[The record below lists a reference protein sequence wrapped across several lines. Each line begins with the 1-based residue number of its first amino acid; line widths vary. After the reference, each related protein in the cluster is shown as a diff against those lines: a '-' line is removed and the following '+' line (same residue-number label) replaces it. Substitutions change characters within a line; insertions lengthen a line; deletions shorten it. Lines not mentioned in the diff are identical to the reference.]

1 MKPRVRVCRANHYEY
16 PFNAVVF
23 VPNEAGAYRRCDTS
37 VRWYHTVRATT
48 LEHLCKGVTEAL
60 AFAPKEYAAT

>member
-1 MKPRVRVCRANHYEY
+1 MKPRVRLCGDNHYEY

-23 VPNEAGAYRRCDTS
+23 VPDEAGAYRREGTS

-48 LEHLCKGVTEAL
+48 LERLCDGVTEAL
-60 AFAPKEYAAT
+60 AFAPKEHAST